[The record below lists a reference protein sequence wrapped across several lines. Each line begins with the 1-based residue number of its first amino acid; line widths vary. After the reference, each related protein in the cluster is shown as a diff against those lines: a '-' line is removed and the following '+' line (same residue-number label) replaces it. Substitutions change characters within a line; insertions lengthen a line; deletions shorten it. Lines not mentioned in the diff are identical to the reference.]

1 MKVILL
7 ADVPALGRKNEV
19 KEVSGGYARNFLL
32 PQRLAEPAADAA
44 LAALAAKK
52 ERAQQEKSKEHEQQ
66 KAAVEKLKGLVLHLK
81 IKVGEKGKAFGSINA
96 AKIQEALV
104 RQGIH
109 VEKDW
114 VQLDGPIKSTGE
126 KTVAVQFPHGIKS
139 EVSIIVEAEKPD
151 S

>member
-52 ERAQQEKSKEHEQQ
+52 AREEREKAKEYEQQ

-81 IKVGEKGKAFGSINA
+81 IKVGEKGRAFGSVTA
-96 AKIQEALV
+96 QKIADEMA
-104 RQGIH
+104 RQGIYAQR
-109 VEKDW
+109 EW
-114 VQLDGPIKSTGE
+114 ILLDEPIKTTGE
-126 KTVAVQFPHGIKS
+126 RVVPVKFPHEILAH
-139 EVSIIVEAEKPD
+139 INMIVESESA
-151 S
+151 